1 MLPQKTD
8 RVFQLFSEAVDL
20 LNSAFAIHHLS
31 HDDKARFLRLCRRQL
46 APQGRIRS
54 RWSVLTPEQQQQV
67 IDHLSQFD
75 FPADRDAIRRTAE
88 ACGWQW
94 QWLWQGDHQ
103 AEALVLLTPAR
114 SMSIW
119 SLLPVWEEPALRL
132 V

>member
-8 RVFQLFSEAVDL
+8 RVFQLFGEAVDL
-20 LNSAFAIHHLS
+20 LHSAFAIHHLS

-67 IDHLSQFD
+67 IDHL
-75 FPADRDAIRRTAE
+75 R
-88 ACGWQW
+88 
-94 QWLWQGDHQ
+94 QGDHQ

-119 SLLPVWEEPALRL
+119 SLLPVCEEPAVWL